1 MSGDSRLTP
10 LRDVRPGMVSG
21 DMLCDANGNVLL
33 AQGVVLTEQTLA
45 ALARHHIASL
55 PILQAATPVPMPDE
69 TVVRMR
75 LDALFRGNDRDDRD
89 DAATGTL
96 RRYIEDYRLQRQ
108 VAP

>member
-21 DMLCDANGNVLL
+21 DMLRDANGNVLL

-55 PILQAATPVPMPDE
+55 PILQATAPAPDE
-69 TVVRMR
+69 AVVQIR
-75 LDALFRGNDRDDRD
+75 LDYLFRGNDHDDRND
-89 DAATGTL
+89 GATGTL
-96 RRYIEDYRLQRQ
+96 RRYVEDYRLPRK